1 MKYCDEYAALLD
13 LYVDGELSPEEMT
26 AVQAHLDACPGCR
39 AYVDDALAIRAAFP
53 DVEDTP
59 VPDGFAESVMAAIR
73 AEAPAKASRKN
84 TWKVLAPLAACLAIV
99 AVLQAGPWGNG
110 RKSAFDTAAS
120 ESQRTAATS
129 SAGSME
135 ESIFETVEAPAEEEA
150 STEETAPAA
159 LAEPAEEPRASVTM
173 DTSSSKDAAASPEQ
187 GATASDSGTPQV
199 YTAAAAAYEDT
210 YSARLTLTAEE
221 AGDLL
226 ADFTPA
232 AETETEIQYELTAQ
246 ELDALLAALSEAG
259 ISPAWE
265 AGSEGEEGSLALITV
280 EK

>member
-53 DVEDTP
+53 DVEFTP
-59 VPDGFAESVMAAIR
+59 VPDGFAEGVMAAVR
-73 AEAPAKASRKN
+73 AEVPAKAGQTQKN

-110 RKSAFDTAAS
+110 RKSSFDTAAS
-120 ESQRTAATS
+120 TNQRAASTS
-129 SAGSME
+129 SAGGME
-135 ESIFETVEAPAEEEA
+135 ERILETAEAPAEEEA
-150 STEETAPAA
+150 STEEAAPAA
-159 LAEPAEEPRASVTM
+159 LAEPGEEPRASVTM

-187 GATASDSGTPQV
+187 GATAADSGTPQV
-199 YTAAAAAYEDT
+199 YTAAHENT
-210 YSARLTLTAEE
+210 YSVRLTLTAEE

-232 AETETEIQYELTAQ
+232 AETETEVQYELTAQ

-265 AGSEGEEGSLALITV
+265 TGSEGEEGSLALITV